1 MLAYWIAATT
11 RYPKKDS
18 DWSTVQYRITQVYWL
33 NRNVSYVPGNAG
45 HNQIKW
51 TSNRPTI
58 YLCDIILADCTITRY
73 LYQSRKPLKPSTYH
87 FFPRLSSSTGSEM
100 RFPRLPYS
108 LAALAL
114 GSLLT
119 RADMGSYFEFVQPTT
134 GTEWVNG
141 EVHPI
146 IWEKGL
152 LDGVGMFDLELAR
165 LSQDG
170 IIKAALNVPANAHYM
185 NVFIQDVPAADD
197 YYLLFINSTHGG
209 MYAISPRF
217 TILEAGSSIQNAS
230 ASAEAAV
237 ATATTLTISGG
248 PNPTAVFATTFPA
261 IDSGVQAWRLDSTA
275 RASTLGIMC
284 AGAAVVLGAAWTVL

>member
-1 MLAYWIAATT
+1 MGDESIRDFAEHHVRYMYSYLPSYRHTAFTALARGVTVVISPDENSKSNEFSSQPSRIA
-11 RYPKKDS
+11 PPS
-18 DWSTVQYRITQVYWL
+18 DISI
-33 NRNVSYVPGNAG
+33 PG
-45 HNQIKW
+45 
-51 TSNRPTI
+51 
-58 YLCDIILADCTITRY
+58 
-73 LYQSRKPLKPSTYH
+73 RKAAHTKHIPF

-134 GTEWVNG
+134 GTEWING

-185 NVFIQDVPAADD
+185 NVLVQDVPAADD

-217 TILEAGSSIQNAS
+217 TVLEAGSSIQNTS
-230 ASAEAAV
+230 ASAEPAV

-275 RASTLGIMC
+275 RRSMLGIMC
-284 AGAAVVLGAAWTVL
+284 AAAAVVLGAAWTVL